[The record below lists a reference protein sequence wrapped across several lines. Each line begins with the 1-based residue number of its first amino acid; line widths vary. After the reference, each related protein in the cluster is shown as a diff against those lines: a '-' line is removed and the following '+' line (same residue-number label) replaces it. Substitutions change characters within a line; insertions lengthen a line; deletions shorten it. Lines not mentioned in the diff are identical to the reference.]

1 MSNFD
6 PDEHPHTRYN
16 PLKDEWVIENFES
29 LKKKFNHF

>member
-16 PLKDEWVIENFES
+16 PLKDEWVRIIL
-29 LKKKFNHF
+29 LKFILVLI